1 MRDDATTPP
10 PPATFSPG
18 AYDDTGVL
26 AFDSHNSMLV
36 DTVRTSAFHE
46 AILRTV
52 EAGDVVLDIGTG
64 TGILAMAA
72 ARAGAKRV
80 YAIEQG
86 PVIDLARR
94 VVTANGLAD
103 RVTFIEAL
111 STEVE
116 LPEPADVLVTE
127 TIGNAGFD
135 EGILT
140 WVADAGERLLVPE
153 PRLIPRRLL
162 LDVALVDIRRD
173 FAEFDR
179 WEDPLLG
186 FDLSALRTVALNS
199 IQAADLTELSMV
211 SDPVRAFQVDLA
223 QRTTSLAA
231 GISLTARRSGTVH
244 ALWLWFNADLGG
256 GLVVSSRPPSDVP
269 SRQQAI
275 LPLARPLQLDQGD
288 VLPVVLEVGHGGAE
302 WSGQAGTMSPSST
315 VYGRLRGSSM

>member
-1 MRDDATTPP
+1 M
-10 PPATFSPG
+10 
-18 AYDDTGVL
+18 L
-26 AFDSHNSMLV
+26 A

-72 ARAGAKRV
+72 ARAGARRV

-103 RVTFIEAL
+103 RVTFIEDL

-140 WVADAGERLLVPE
+140 WVADACERLLVPE
-153 PRLIPRRLL
+153 PRLIPRSLR

-173 FAEFDR
+173 FVEFDR
-179 WEDPLLG
+179 WQDPLLG
-186 FDLSALRTVALNS
+186 FDFSALRTVALNS

-231 GISLTARRSGTVH
+231 RISLTARRSGTVH
-244 ALWLWFNADLGG
+244 ALGLWFTADLGS
-256 GLVVSSRPPSDVP
+256 GLVVSSRPLSDVP
-269 SRQQAI
+269 SWQQAV
-275 LPLARPLQLDQGD
+275 LPLGRPLQLDQGD
-288 VLPVVLEVGHGGAE
+288 VLPIVLEIGRGGAE
-302 WSGQAGTMSPSST
+302 WSWQAGTMSPSST
-315 VYGRLRGSSM
+315 VYGRLRGNSV